1 MNGLIKILPKDFL
14 MMLLRMRVWI
24 IRKMKGFEIFT
35 AFFYLEDNLIFHS
48 QRKKEN

>member
-14 MMLLRMRVWI
+14 MMLLCMRVWI